1 MILAGDIGGTKTVL
15 ALFDGRTGPLMPVRE
30 ATLASR
36 QYARFEDV
44 LQTFLGDRAPG
55 EIAAAC
61 FGVAGP
67 VVDGRVVTTN
77 LPWQLDEAALLL
89 TIPTTRVRLLNDLE
103 ATAQGVLGLGPESLY
118 TLQPGR
124 SRTGNIAVIAA
135 GTGLGEALLVW
146 DGSRHLVTA
155 SEGGHADFGPRSEIE
170 VDLLQ
175 FLRKDHVHVSYER
188 VVSGPGLRDI
198 YRFVRATSGIAEPA
212 WLTERMA
219 TGDPSA
225 AIAAAGLGSE
235 DVNATRA
242 LEIFV
247 SAYGAEAGNLA
258 LKGLAVGGV
267 FVAGGI
273 APKILPRLGDGPFVE
288 SFRSKGRMAE
298 LLADIPIQVVLESR
312 TALLGAAQVA
322 LDLTRR

>member
-15 ALFDGRTGPLMPVRE
+15 ALFDGRAGPLMPVRE

-55 EIAAAC
+55 AIAAAC

-103 ATAQGVLGLGPESLY
+103 ATAHGVLGLGPESLY

-146 DGSRHLVTA
+146 DGSHHLVTA

-198 YRFVRATSGIAEPA
+198 YRFVRATSGLTEPA

-235 DVNATRA
+235 DVNAMRA
-242 LEIFV
+242 LEIWRLR
-247 SAYGAEAGNLA
+247 GRWHRAEDPPPARRRSLR
-258 LKGLAVGGV
+258 GV
-267 FVAGGI
+267 VPQQGPHGRVAGRHSNPGR
-273 APKILPRLGDGPFVE
+273 PGVTDGFAG
-288 SFRSKGRMAE
+288 RSPGGARFDEEVAAAE
-298 LLADIPIQVVLESR
+298 
-312 TALLGAAQVA
+312 
-322 LDLTRR
+322 

>member
-15 ALFDGRTGPLMPVRE
+15 ALFDGRAGPLMPVRE

-55 EIAAAC
+55 AIAAAC

-103 ATAQGVLGLGPESLY
+103 ATAHGVLGLGPESLY

-146 DGSRHLVTA
+146 DGSHHLVTA

-198 YRFVRATSGIAEPA
+198 YRFVRATSGLTEPA

-235 DVNATRA
+235 DVNAMRA

-273 APKILPRLGDGPFVE
+273 APKILPRLGDGRFVD
-288 SFRSKGRMAE
+288 SVSSKGRMAE

>member
-15 ALFDGRTGPLMPVRE
+15 ALFDGRAGPLMPVRE

-55 EIAAAC
+55 AIAAAC

-67 VVDGRVVTTN
+67 VVDGR
-77 LPWQLDEAALLL
+77 
-89 TIPTTRVRLLNDLE
+89 
-103 ATAQGVLGLGPESLY
+103 
-118 TLQPGR
+118 
-124 SRTGNIAVIAA
+124 
-135 GTGLGEALLVW
+135 
-146 DGSRHLVTA
+146 
-155 SEGGHADFGPRSEIE
+155 
-170 VDLLQ
+170 
-175 FLRKDHVHVSYER
+175 
-188 VVSGPGLRDI
+188 
-198 YRFVRATSGIAEPA
+198 FVRATSGLPEPA

-235 DVNATRA
+235 DVNAMRA

-273 APKILPRLGDGPFVE
+273 APKILPRLGDGRFVD
-288 SFRSKGRMAE
+288 SFSSKGRMAE

>member
-15 ALFDGRTGPLMPVRE
+15 ALFDGRAGPLMPVRE

-55 EIAAAC
+55 AIAAAC

-103 ATAQGVLGLGPESLY
+103 ATAHGVLGLGPESLY

-124 SRTGNIAVIAA
+124 SRTGNIAV
-135 GTGLGEALLVW
+135 
-146 DGSRHLVTA
+146 
-155 SEGGHADFGPRSEIE
+155 
-170 VDLLQ
+170 
-175 FLRKDHVHVSYER
+175 
-188 VVSGPGLRDI
+188 
-198 YRFVRATSGIAEPA
+198 
-212 WLTERMA
+212 
-219 TGDPSA
+219 
-225 AIAAAGLGSE
+225 
-235 DVNATRA
+235 
-242 LEIFV
+242 
-247 SAYGAEAGNLA
+247 
-258 LKGLAVGGV
+258 KGLAVGGV

-273 APKILPRLGDGPFVE
+273 APKILPRLGDGRFVD

>member
-1 MILAGDIGGTKTVL
+1 MMA
-15 ALFDGRTGPLMPVRE
+15 
-30 ATLASR
+30 
-36 QYARFEDV
+36 
-44 LQTFLGDRAPG
+44 APD
-55 EIAAAC
+55 A
-61 FGVAGP
+61 
-67 VVDGRVVTTN
+67 
-77 LPWQLDEAALLL
+77 
-89 TIPTTRVRLLNDLE
+89 
-103 ATAQGVLGLGPESLY
+103 
-118 TLQPGR
+118 
-124 SRTGNIAVIAA
+124 
-135 GTGLGEALLVW
+135 
-146 DGSRHLVTA
+146 
-155 SEGGHADFGPRSEIE
+155 
-170 VDLLQ
+170 
-175 FLRKDHVHVSYER
+175 
-188 VVSGPGLRDI
+188 
-198 YRFVRATSGIAEPA
+198 PA

-235 DVNATRA
+235 DVNAMRA

-273 APKILPRLGDGPFVE
+273 APKILPRLGDGRFVD

>member
-15 ALFDGRTGPLMPVRE
+15 ALFDGRAGPLMPVRE

-55 EIAAAC
+55 AIAAAC

-103 ATAQGVLGLGPESLY
+103 ATAHGVLGLGPESLY

-135 GTGLGEALLVW
+135 GTGLGEAVLVW
-146 DGSRHLVTA
+146 DGSHHLVA
-155 SEGGHADFGPRSEIE
+155 PSEGGHPDFGPRS
-170 VDLLQ
+170 
-175 FLRKDHVHVSYER
+175 R
-188 VVSGPGLRDI
+188 
-198 YRFVRATSGIAEPA
+198 IA
-212 WLTERMA
+212 
-219 TGDPSA
+219 GDRPS
-225 AIAAAGLGSE
+225 
-235 DVNATRA
+235 
-242 LEIFV
+242 FP
-247 SAYGAEAGNLA
+247 AEAPAHRSSDRG
-258 LKGLAVGGV
+258 
-267 FVAGGI
+267 
-273 APKILPRLGDGPFVE
+273 E
-288 SFRSKGRMAE
+288 SGTGM
-298 LLADIPIQVVLESR
+298 R
-312 TALLGAAQVA
+312 T
-322 LDLTRR
+322 